1 MTNQKCKGAR
11 DLLPADMERFRHVES
26 VFRRLCL
33 GWGYQEIKTPTIE
46 YLHLFTAAGTLT
58 PNRLNKV
65 YSFLDWDGWSGE
77 RVVLRPDGTI
87 PVARLYIENLAKQK
101 AARLFYV
108 TNIFI
113 FEDAANKDR
122 ERWQAG
128 VELLGD
134 NRPTSDTE
142 LIMLAIDIINNLDI
156 ENVKLQISHAG
167 VLKALLDQIGLEPEK
182 EEQLLNQLR
191 EGNWKVL
198 TTLKIDNSHIK
209 HLVSLLLDLKGKSS
223 GFIENLK
230 SLPDISR
237 DLKAELS
244 NFAEITN
251 LLDDLNCQYQIDIT
265 STTGFEYYTGLC
277 FQFSVG
283 DTKIGS
289 GGRYD
294 ELIPLV
300 GGKKTPACG
309 FALYMDRLMQ
319 LVRLEKTKISNNGVL
334 VYGSTTTTEV
344 TRYCFELAK
353 SLREA
358 GYSTEL
364 NFSSRHPES
373 RWLITV
379 QQKPMPVLIK
389 DRVNNRTIE
398 ASTLSSIL
406 KTLGNSE

>member
-11 DLLPADMERFRHVES
+11 DFLPADMERFRRIDS
-26 VFRRLCL
+26 VFRSLCL
-33 GWGYQEIKTPTIE
+33 DWGYQEIRTPTIE

-87 PVARLYIENLAKQK
+87 PAARLYIENLARQK
-101 AARLFYV
+101 AARLFYI

-122 ERWQAG
+122 EQWQAG

-142 LIMLAIDIINNLDI
+142 LIMLALEIMNNLGIKD
-156 ENVKLQISHAG
+156 VKLQISHAG
-167 VLKALLDQIGLEPEK
+167 VLKALLDQLGLTPER

-198 TTLKIDNSHIK
+198 TRLKIDNAHVK
-209 HLVSLLLDLKGKSS
+209 HLVSLLLELKGKSS

-230 SLPDISR
+230 ALPEIST

-244 NFAEITN
+244 NFAEITH
-251 LLDDLNCQYQIDIT
+251 LLDTLGCHYQIDIT

-277 FQFSVG
+277 FQFLVG
-283 DTKIGS
+283 DTRTGS

-294 ELIPLV
+294 GLIPLV

-309 FALYMDRLMQ
+309 FALYIDQLMQ
-319 LVRLEKTKISNNGVL
+319 LIQFDKKKRFEDGIL
-334 VYGSTTTTEV
+334 VYGSTTTTQV

-358 GYSTEL
+358 GYATEL
-364 NFSSRHPES
+364 NFSSRLPES

-389 DRVNNRTIE
+389 DRLNDQTIE
-398 ASTLSSIL
+398 ASTLSNIL
-406 KTLGNSE
+406 KILGNSE

>member
-1 MTNQKCKGAR
+1 
-11 DLLPADMERFRHVES
+11 
-26 VFRRLCL
+26 
-33 GWGYQEIKTPTIE
+33 
-46 YLHLFTAAGTLT
+46 
-58 PNRLNKV
+58 LNKV

-87 PVARLYIENLAKQK
+87 PVARFYIENLARQK
-101 AARLFYV
+101 AARLFYI

-113 FEDAANKDR
+113 FEDAPNKNR
-122 ERWQAG
+122 EQWQAG

-134 NRPTSDTE
+134 NRATSDTE
-142 LIMLAIDIINNLDI
+142 LIMLALEIINGLGI
-156 ENVKLQISHAG
+156 RNVDLKISHAG
-167 VLKALLDQIGLEPEK
+167 VLKALLEQIGLTPEK

-198 TTLKIDNSHIK
+198 TKLKIDNTHIK
-209 HLVSLLLDLKGKSS
+209 HMVSLLMELKGKSS

-230 SLPDISR
+230 ALPEISAKLR
-237 DLKAELS
+237 AELS

-251 LLDDLNCQYQIDIT
+251 YLDTLDCQYQIDIT

-277 FQFSVG
+277 FQFSIG
-283 DTKIGS
+283 DTKIGG

-294 ELIPLV
+294 GLIPLV

-309 FALYMDRLMQ
+309 FALYIDQLMQ
-319 LVRLEKTKISNNGVL
+319 LVQFEKTKLSDNGVL
-334 VYGSTTTTEV
+334 VYGSTSTTDV

-364 NFSSRHPES
+364 NFSSRSPES
-373 RWLITV
+373 RWLITM

-389 DRVNNRTIE
+389 DRVSNRTIE
-398 ASTLSSIL
+398 ASTLSRIL
-406 KTLGNSE
+406 EILGNSE